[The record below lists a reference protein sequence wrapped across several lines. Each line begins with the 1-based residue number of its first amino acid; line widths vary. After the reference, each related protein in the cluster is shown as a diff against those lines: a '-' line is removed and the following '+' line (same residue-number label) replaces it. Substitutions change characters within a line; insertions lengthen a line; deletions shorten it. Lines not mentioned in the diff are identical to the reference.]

1 MFMQII
7 QGPCRR
13 RDELRTMADRWLVE
27 LGPGA
32 PGFLGATYGFTD
44 DGQSV
49 AVVRFD
55 SREAATANAQR
66 PEQQAWWAE
75 MEQLYDGPVEFHDC
89 DRVVLMMDGESDRAG
104 FVQVIRGRVDDPDKL
119 EAGIHD
125 MSTLLHEARPD
136 IVDATLA
143 IEEDGTFIETV
154 AFTTEEQARAGESQ
168 AMPVQGAVADAMR
181 AWFAN
186 VHDETYLDL
195 HETWFASKP
204 ATG

>member
-1 MFMQII
+1 MQII

-55 SREAATANAQR
+55 SREAAMANAQR

-75 MEQLYDGPVEFHDC
+75 MEKLYDGPVEFHDC

-143 IEEDGTFIETV
+143 IEEDGTFIETI
-154 AFTTEEQARAGESQ
+154 AFTDEESARRGEQVPMPDDVRQ
-168 AMPVQGAVADAMR
+168 AMESAM
-181 AWFAN
+181 
-186 VHDETYLDL
+186 HDVTYADL
-195 HETWFASKP
+195 HHPWFASR
-204 ATG
+204 T